1 MQNQNM
7 QNNDKIGARRAQHKS
22 QNDQLQLLL
31 ARPRGFCAGVDRA
44 VRIVQE
50 ALAKYGAPV
59 YVRHEIVHN
68 AHVVKQLAEAGA
80 IFVETLSEIPQDQ
93 NIRVIFSAHGVA
105 PAIVAEAQARGFHV
119 LDATCPLVSKVHK
132 EVQRHV
138 RAGRHVFLI
147 GHHGH
152 PEMIGTIGHI
162 GGHIDGDYTLI
173 ETIEDVHKLTLP
185 RTAKTAY
192 ATQTTLSVSE
202 TAEIIQALKAR
213 FDDIAQPNGEDICYA
228 TTNRQSAVAA
238 IAEQCDLFLILGAE
252 NSSNAQRLVE
262 TAQKYRAK
270 KAQLIQDAG
279 QISWDEITVHHTI
292 GLSAGASTPEFLVQ
306 NVIKEMRARFP
317 VRLVESDAPDENITF
332 KSLAELSR

>member
-1 MQNQNM
+1 MKHLMQNRI
-7 QNNDKIGARRAQHKS
+7 KIGAPRAQHKS
-22 QNDQLQLLL
+22 QNDRLQIRL
-31 ARPRGFCAGVDRA
+31 AKPRGFCAGVDRA
-44 VRIVQE
+44 VRIVEE

-68 AHVVKQLAEAGA
+68 AHVVKRLAAAGA
-80 IFVETLSEIPQDQ
+80 VFVERLREIPQSE

-105 PAIVAEAQARGFHV
+105 PAIVDEAKARGFHV

-138 RAGRHVFLI
+138 RAGRHIFLI

-162 GGHIDGDYTLI
+162 GGHIDGAYTLI

-202 TAEIIQALKAR
+202 TAQIIQALKAR

-252 NSSNAQRLVE
+252 NSSNARRLVE
-262 TAQKYRAK
+262 TALKHGAK
-270 KAQLIQDAG
+270 KAELIQDAE
-279 QISWDEITVHHTI
+279 QINWDEIAVHHVI
-292 GLSAGASTPEFLVQ
+292 GLSAGASTPEFLVRDA
-306 NVIKEMRARFP
+306 IKEMRARFP
-317 VRLVESDAPDENITF
+317 VELVESDAPDETIIF
-332 KSLAELSR
+332 KSPAELSR